1 MSRLTSYLR
10 RNATLWATLFALLLV
25 VLPFL
30 FWYSTWFGRRLS
42 DEQIEAYLQDA
53 SRPRRAQH
61 ALVQIGERLSRGD
74 ESVRRWYPQVMALA
88 SSPVPELRQTAAWIM
103 GQDPRHE
110 AFRETLAGMLA
121 DASPMVR
128 RNAALA
134 LAAFR
139 DPAGRGELKRML
151 RSSLVHAPEAGRVQY
166 RLKPGNYV
174 NPGTLVARVNGRE
187 VRAELPGEVRQ
198 LLRPEGSLVRRG
210 EALVEVSPDE
220 QHVWEA
226 LRALYLVG
234 TSEDAEDVT
243 RYARGAPG
251 MAEKIQ
257 QQAQLTL
264 ARIARG
270 R

>member
-1 MSRLTSYLR
+1 MSRWRSYLR
-10 RNATLWATLFALLLV
+10 RNATLLATLFALLLV
-25 VLPFL
+25 LLPFW

-42 DEQIEAYLQDA
+42 DEQIEAYLDDA

-61 ALVQIGERLSRGD
+61 ALVQIGERISRGD
-74 ESVRRWYPQVMALA
+74 ESVRRWYPRVMALA
-88 SSPVPELRQTAAWIM
+88 SSPVAELRQTAAWIM

-110 AFRETLAGMLA
+110 GFRKTLAGMLG

-139 DPAGRGELKRML
+139 DPAGRGELRRML
-151 RSSLVHAPEAGRVQY
+151 RASVIQAPEAGRVRY

-174 NPGTLVARVNGRE
+174 NPGTLVARVNDRE
-187 VRAELPGEVRQ
+187 VRAQLPGEVRQ

-210 EALVEVSPDE
+210 EALIEVSPDE

-226 LRALYLVG
+226 LRALYVVG
-234 TSEDAEDVT
+234 TSQDSEDVS

-251 MAEKIQ
+251 MGEKIQ

-264 ARIARG
+264 ARIAR
-270 R
+270 RP